1 MGQAFNGNI
10 LDIRGLRWG
19 RPPVP
24 LLPRSLCELWKEYLL
39 PNWLIDECRLPPNS
53 TVGALG
59 PSFWNAQRNIP
70 PRLHHFIE
78 YLIKSR
84 IKRIESV
91 RYIDRPWPVGL
102 EVTDIPFSVRAANAL
117 EASGLLCNKEALA
130 ETTFG
135 QLLRTPSLG
144 LKSLLEVTTLIEAAI
159 DMHWRA
165 TAELAKSVAVPGVKD
180 VEDSYSESSTTEAL
194 TTPSATYAVMDERW
208 AAQLSEAL
216 REPWVDQI
224 DEHDARFKRLLPP
237 GHGTVEDRI
246 ERAISDPAS
255 ASVDIP
261 ALIES
266 LPRIQDGIDRL
277 NSQSLEESLVELLSG
292 HLGSKQP
299 RLNAIAGRLGW
310 LGEDPKTLQECGDML
325 SVTRERIRQI
335 EAKLVPKLTKYPLY
349 LPQLDAGLAVLE
361 GAAPLSIARAANL
374 LVERGV
380 CRRPFSPIS
389 LIDTAKLFGR
399 KTTLSVEGHKGEH
412 IVISGEQGQAL
423 GIVAR
428 AARRLAGQSGV
439 ASVYQVVDT
448 IRDLLGPVDPPNINE
463 DEVRRI
469 LDGHAECEFLDEDWF
484 WYTDIPEGRNR
495 LENVAKKI
503 LSVASP
509 QSVASIR
516 EGVRRVYR
524 WRSTSNDRY
533 RSLTVPPQSVM
544 ARFLERHPDFHLHGD
559 SVTSVKPLDYRRLLG
574 QGEQALVDALRTV
587 SSGVVDRRTLVQ
599 ECLSRGI
606 NENTLA
612 VYTSY
617 SAILEHIGTGLWQL
631 RGVRVDPAAVEAVRE
646 QNALRSRETRVQ
658 DFGWSSDGKLW
669 VAWTLPAMV
678 GSPVF
683 TIPSA
688 VKRYL
693 SNQSFAAR
701 PKDVDRSVGKISI
714 NDAGMSYGYAP
725 FLRYIGADEGDLV
738 LAEFD
743 LAHSQV
749 MLSINDDRIMEDA

>member
-1 MGQAFNGNI
+1 
-10 LDIRGLRWG
+10 
-19 RPPVP
+19 VP
-24 LLPRSLCELWKEYLL
+24 LLPRSLRELWKEDLL
-39 PNWLIDECRLPPNS
+39 PNWLIGECRLPPNS
-53 TVGALG
+53 TIAALG
-59 PSFWNAQRNIP
+59 PSFWNSQRSIP
-70 PRLHHFIE
+70 PRVQHFVE
-78 YLIKSR
+78 FLIKSR
-84 IKRIESV
+84 IKSIESV
-91 RYIDRPWPVGL
+91 RHINRPWPVGL
-102 EVTDIPFSVRAANAL
+102 EVTDIPFSVRAANTL
-117 EASGLLCNKEALA
+117 ETSGLLRNKEALA

-165 TAELAKSVAVPGVKD
+165 TAELAKSLAVPSIED
-180 VEDSYSESSTTEAL
+180 VNNSSSESSTADVL
-194 TTPSATYAVMDERW
+194 TAPLATYSVMDERW

-237 GHGTVEDRI
+237 GHGTVEERI

-266 LPRIQDGIDRL
+266 LPRIRDGIDRL
-277 NSQSLEESLVELLSG
+277 NSQSLEESLLELLSV
-292 HLGSKQP
+292 HLSTEQP
-299 RLNAIAGRLGW
+299 RLNVIAGRLGW

-325 SVTRERIRQI
+325 TVTRERVRQI

-361 GAAPLSIARAANL
+361 DSAPISIARAANL

-389 LIDTAKLFGR
+389 LIETAKLFGR
-399 KTTLSVEGHKGEH
+399 KTTLSVERHESEH

-423 GIVAR
+423 GIAARVAR
-428 AARRLAGQSGV
+428 RIAGQAGV
-439 ASVYQVVDT
+439 ASVYQVVDA
-448 IRDLLGPVDPPNINE
+448 IHDLLAPLDPPNIDE
-463 DEVRRI
+463 DDVRRF
-469 LDGHAECEFLDEDWF
+469 LDGHAGCEFLNEDWF
-484 WYTDIPEGRNR
+484 WYTDTPEGRNR

-524 WRSTSNDRY
+524 WRSSSNARY
-533 RSLTVPPQSVM
+533 RSLTVPPQSVI

-559 SVTSVKPLDYRRLLG
+559 SVTSVKSLDYRRLLG

-587 SSGVVDRRTLVQ
+587 STGVVDRRTLVQ

-606 NENTLA
+606 NENTLS

-617 SAILEHIGTGLWQL
+617 SSILEHIGTGLWQL

-646 QNALRSRETRVQ
+646 QNALRPRETRVQ

-669 VAWTLPAMV
+669 VAWTLPV
-678 GSPVF
+678 ITGSLVF
-683 TIPSA
+683 GIPGA
-688 VKRYL
+688 IKRYL

-701 PKDVDRSVGKISI
+701 PKGVDRNLGKISI
-714 NDAGMSYGYAP
+714 NDTGTSYGYQP
-725 FLRYIGADEGDLV
+725 FLRYIGADEGDLL

-743 LAHSQV
+743 LAQSQV
-749 MLSINDDRIMEDA
+749 VLSINNDRMLEDA